1 MSIAA
6 VLGSSNRAFEEL
18 EYLRTIAKVDAVF
31 AVNDAAAQYQ
41 GDLAA
46 FVTLH
51 PEKLVPW
58 TTNAGVRH
66 PGWLSIRSHVDK
78 LHKTCEIIA
87 HEAGPGV
94 TRVVDYCW
102 PGMVASGSSGLFAV
116 KVALEKFERV
126 VCCGVPMDANRNHF
140 DSVEPW
146 YEVNSFWETWCEQA
160 YVHIKDRV
168 RSMSG
173 RTAQLLG
180 MPTKEFLAGGMPALQ

>member
-58 TTNAGVRH
+58 TTNAGVTH
-66 PGWLSIRSHVDK
+66 PGWLATRAYVDK
-78 LHKTCEIIA
+78 LHKTCEVIA
-87 HEAGPGV
+87 HEAHPGV
-94 TRVVDYCW
+94 TRVVDYRW
-102 PGMVASGSSGLFAV
+102 PGMVGSGSSGLFAV

-140 DSVEPW
+140 DSDEPW
-146 YEVNSFWETWCEQA
+146 FEVDSFWEAWSEQA